1 MNPAKILSETSTEAI
16 DSKPFRAY
24 MVDNSSFASGAKMF
38 SISENDSNPTDFL
51 CLLIRCIHKSALYL
65 KFNILL

>member
-24 MVDNSSFASGAKMF
+24 MVDNSSFASSAKMF
-38 SISENDSNPTDFL
+38 SISENGSNPTDFL

-65 KFNILL
+65 K